1 MYYIFLLYFSLML
14 QVTAWSNLLFIVTGP
29 T

>member
-1 MYYIFLLYFSLML
+1 ML
-14 QVTAWSNLLFIVTGP
+14 QITAWSNLLFIVTGP